1 MGKYTQQTND
11 QFLSKIKGI
20 FVLKK
25 KRFNYNRRL
34 LTFLLKFFVFIYKRI
49 FSLPQNSSVFGHR
62 HKTNQSQ
69 IESKAAMKNKKL
81 EPAAELGQISEKFET
96 GVRTIDANKF
106 DFGFAENKTFR

>member
-1 MGKYTQQTND
+1 M
-11 QFLSKIKGI
+11 
-20 FVLKK
+20 
-25 KRFNYNRRL
+25 
-34 LTFLLKFFVFIYKRI
+34 
-49 FSLPQNSSVFGHR
+49 PQNSSVFGHR